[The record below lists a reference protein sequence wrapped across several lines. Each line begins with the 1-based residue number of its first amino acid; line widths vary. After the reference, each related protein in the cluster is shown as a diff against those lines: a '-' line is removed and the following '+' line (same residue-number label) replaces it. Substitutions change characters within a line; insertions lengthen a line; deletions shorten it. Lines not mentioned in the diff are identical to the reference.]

1 MRRKVIA
8 HDYRLTEVQNALA
21 AIMERLTAIERHLG
35 LAGPGVKPAASGDQ
49 PAPGGKPAAEDKP
62 ESRGDKPA
70 AEDKPEF
77 PEDKPASGE

>member
-1 MRRKVIA
+1 VIA

-62 ESRGDKPA
+62 ESPD
-70 AEDKPEF
+70 
-77 PEDKPASGE
+77 DKPASGE